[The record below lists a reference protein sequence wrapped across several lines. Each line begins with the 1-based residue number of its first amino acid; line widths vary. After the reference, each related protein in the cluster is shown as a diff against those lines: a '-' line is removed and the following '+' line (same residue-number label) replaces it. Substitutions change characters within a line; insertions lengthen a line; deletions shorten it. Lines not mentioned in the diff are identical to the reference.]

1 MRGKKRERKHNVHG
15 HTHTH
20 KTLEIREDKN
30 SAECWSAGQPRG
42 GEEGEAGGEEGS
54 DAGRSACL
62 PAACLDVGNGCR
74 HGKA

>member
-1 MRGKKRERKHNVHG
+1 MCMG
-15 HTHTH
+15 THTH